1 MTGKLKI
8 AFAFVAALSWSLT
21 ISPSSAPAA
30 QPRGS
35 TTVRSSVVKLS
46 DLFSGLEAGQDCDIG
61 SAPPPGH
68 RFVIEQPQLAAIA
81 EQFGIDWQPNS
92 APARVVLERKAR
104 SVSRN
109 DLMPVI
115 RLALIA
121 AGASESGDVS
131 LSTYV
136 TPVLPAEA
144 SGQPDVEALNYDRA
158 SGRFSADLLFEM
170 PGGDPVPLQ
179 ISGTVQEMIQIPV
192 LARNMS
198 AGSVIMPS
206 DLQVRR
212 VRKTMISDRTLL
224 TADAAIGLALRH
236 QMMVGNPLSPE
247 ELSRPS
253 LVSRGMSVLLRLENT
268 GLVLVAKGVAIE
280 DGGLDDRIHVLNP
293 VSRAILV
300 ARVTGAGT
308 VQVDPASTPVMLAP
322 QESGLPPVYSVA
334 AMTEFSKQR
343 EMAP

>member
-1 MTGKLKI
+1 MTTKLNI
-8 AFAFVAALSWSLT
+8 VFAFIAALG
-21 ISPSSAPAA
+21 SSMTVWPNSASAA
-30 QPRGS
+30 QLRGS
-35 TTVRSSVVKLS
+35 TIVRSEAVKLS

-61 SAPPPGH
+61 PAPAPGR

-81 EQFGIDWQPNS
+81 EQFGVDWQPGP
-92 APARVVLERKAR
+92 APARVVLERKSR
-104 SVSRN
+104 SVSRD
-109 DLMPVI
+109 DLMTVI
-115 RLALIA
+115 RPALLA
-121 AGASESGDVS
+121 AGASENADVS

-136 TPVLPAEA
+136 MPLLPAEA
-144 SGQPDVEALNYDRA
+144 SGQPDVEALNYDRG

-179 ISGTVQEMIQIPV
+179 ISGTIQEMIQIPV
-192 LARNMS
+192 LAHNMS
-198 AGSVIMPS
+198 AGTVITPS

-224 TADAAIGLALRH
+224 TVDAAMGLALRH

-253 LVSRGMSVLLRLENT
+253 LVSRGMSVLLRLEDT

-322 QESGLPPVYSVA
+322 QESGLPPAYSVA
-334 AMTEFSKQR
+334 AMTQFSKQR